1 MDTRYRDVHTR
12 TIRGNGRIQPAPN
25 SITGRRPPD
34 SGWSQ
39 GGSGCASWDPVARM
53 PRRPLHYINT
63 VLSGPRLSP
72 PPAKRPSTHSD
83 MAASVRPRQ
92 IVILC
97 DGTGK
102 NGEFDHSRDQPTT
115 NIWQLYQA
123 IQPVDDDYVEY
134 LPGVGAENEK
144 ATTSDLL
151 ARTFGHTAVH
161 SIRKIYLTIARE
173 YKDGD
178 CLSLFGYSRG
188 AFIVRKVAS
197 LIGAFGLITD
207 QALFDKYWKSIE
219 HKLPGKRNPP
229 RPKDPRR
236 IPISCL
242 GVWDTVGAVRP
253 LVIRE
258 TLNLLTLPDNDLPD
272 IVQSAFHAVAY
283 HENRKL
289 FDVALFDGPATEK
302 QRFKQTCFPGSHS
315 DVGGGGEELKR
326 ARNPLPEL
334 TLRWMMDNMP
344 AAINRRTIKLATE
357 IPTTHRL
364 SSAFHTSPAWKRI
377 PDTFFRREYLPDTDG
392 FQPHRVFKG
401 LPSPNSPYLL
411 DHEWDLIEY
420 EEAQG
425 EEQMP
430 TLVPKKKSTMRRFT
444 DMVRSNTRPAPAPI
458 SIPVPPMSSIPS
470 TTEPEPL
477 RRPAGLH
484 TRPDSEST
492 QQTDTTTDEPADT
505 ASTPRTS
512 ILSIDLE
519 PVIPEECKDDSVP
532 EHEPENER
540 ESIVEKKEPVSV
552 PVIEERQ
559 SLPAPVVEEEP
570 VPTPVVEKEPVVEKV
585 VEPVVASEPI
595 SEKPKSETEKTPPAP
610 VLNPRAKPK
619 KGIIRRIKGFFRKT
633 LCAGR

>member
-1 MDTRYRDVHTR
+1 
-12 TIRGNGRIQPAPN
+12 
-25 SITGRRPPD
+25 
-34 SGWSQ
+34 
-39 GGSGCASWDPVARM
+39 M

-63 VLSGPRLSP
+63 FLSGPTRLVSSP
-72 PPAKRPSTHSD
+72 PVNFPSTIFD

-123 IQPVDDDYVEY
+123 IEPVDDDYVEY

-151 ARTFGHTAVH
+151 ARTFGHTAGNP
-161 SIRKIYLTIARE
+161 LDQE
-173 YKDGD
+173 D
-178 CLSLFGYSRG
+178 LSDHRPRIQGRLFGYSRG
-188 AFIVRKVAS
+188 AFIVRK
-197 LIGAFGLITD
+197 GAFGLITD

-302 QRFKQTCFPGSHS
+302 QRYKQTCFPGSHS

-344 AAINRRTIKLATE
+344 AAINRRAIELATE
-357 IPTTHRL
+357 VPTTHRL

-411 DHEWDLIEY
+411 GHEWDLIEY

-430 TLVPKKKSTMRRFT
+430 AFVPKKKSTMRRFT

-458 SIPVPPMSSIPS
+458 SIPIPPMPSIPS

-477 RRPAGLH
+477 RRPTGLH

-519 PVIPEECKDDSVP
+519 PAIPEECKDDSVP

-540 ESIVEKKEPVSV
+540 ESIVEKKEPVPV
-552 PVIEERQ
+552 PVIEEQ
-559 SLPAPVVEEEP
+559 QPVAA
-570 VPTPVVEKEPVVEKV
+570 PVVEKEPVVEKV
-585 VEPVVASEPI
+585 VEPVVASGPI
-595 SEKPKSETEKTPPAP
+595 TEKPKSETEKTPPAP
-610 VLNPRAKPK
+610 VSNPRAKPK
-619 KGIIRRIKGFFRKT
+619 KGVIRRIKGFFRKT